1 MEGASF
7 RAETGRPLLGFAGVD
22 VVARRRLSLGRGL
35 PCTILM
41 LGWGGSLGVSAPR
54 EIYGFRRSS
63 CYFQPMSFSP
73 VDITYFLEV
82 VRHGNVGRAAVAV
95 GITQPAISKAIRRL
109 EDTVGVALFER
120 GAHGARLTSD
130 GQIFLESARS
140 FDAQHS
146 AILRCSADLRAR
158 HAGMLRIGLTNAAS
172 DSPVVQVLT
181 EMVRQRPGM
190 RLVLT
195 IGKSDTLNDAV
206 EKGELDIAV
215 TPSFPG
221 SHFSC
226 DRIEL
231 SEDRMQVAARARHPL
246 FSVSNLS
253 LQDIGDC
260 SWLLPSR
267 QSHTRRLLNNI
278 LEQAGCPAP
287 RVVIEA
293 DYRSDAAMGLVEGTD
308 LLTIVPASVLRN
320 WPGRIEALPLAT
332 LEMRRTLVLLTRAHA
347 TWSHLMVVFK
357 DLLISKG
364 LR

>member
-1 MEGASF
+1 MVHCFALAIRQNLF
-7 RAETGRPLLGFAGVD
+7 AARETN
-22 VVARRRLSLGRGL
+22 S
-35 PCTILM
+35 C
-41 LGWGGSLGVSAPR
+41 
-54 EIYGFRRSS
+54 RRSS
-63 CYFQPMSFSP
+63 CYFQTMSFSP
-73 VDITYFLEV
+73 SDITYFLEV

-95 GITQPAISKAIRRL
+95 GVTQPAISKAIRRL
-109 EDTVGVALFER
+109 EATVGVALFER

-130 GQIFLESARS
+130 GQLFLESARN

-146 AILRCSADLRAR
+146 AILRSAADLRAH
-158 HAGMLRIGLTNAAS
+158 HAGMLRIGLTNPAS
-172 DSPVVQVLT
+172 DSPVVQVLA

-206 EKGELDIAV
+206 EKGELDMAV
-215 TPSFPG
+215 SPSFPG

-231 SEDRMQVAARARHPL
+231 SEDWMRVAARARHPM
-246 FSVSNLS
+246 FSVSKLS
-253 LQDIGDC
+253 LQDIGDY

-267 QSHTRRLLNNI
+267 QSNTRRLLTNI
-278 LEQAGCPAP
+278 LEHAGCPAP

-293 DYRSDAAMGLVEGTD
+293 DYRSDAAMGLIEGTD

-320 WPGRIEALPLAT
+320 WPGRIEALPLAM
-332 LEMRRTLVLLTRAHA
+332 LEIRRTLVLLTRAQA

-357 DLLISKG
+357 DLLTSHG
-364 LR
+364 PR